1 MDIQIR
7 TADGI
12 KIIALRGELDT
23 STSREVQAQI
33 LSQVEPRGR
42 VILDLSGVT
51 YMSSAGL
58 RVLLSLYRHTSN
70 QDGELVL
77 VGVAEEIR
85 DTMEITGFWD
95 FFTACA
101 SMDEAV
107 AALRDRPAGA

>member
-1 MDIQIR
+1 MDLEIR
-7 TADGI
+7 DVDHITVV
-12 KIIALRGELDT
+12 ALTGDLDT
-23 STSREVQAQI
+23 NTFRDVQARI
-33 LSQVEPRGR
+33 LAR
-42 VILDLSGVT
+42 VVPHGKMVLDLSGVT

-95 FFTACA
+95 FFQACGTL
-101 SMDEAV
+101 DQ
-107 AALRDRPAGA
+107 ALTRLGG